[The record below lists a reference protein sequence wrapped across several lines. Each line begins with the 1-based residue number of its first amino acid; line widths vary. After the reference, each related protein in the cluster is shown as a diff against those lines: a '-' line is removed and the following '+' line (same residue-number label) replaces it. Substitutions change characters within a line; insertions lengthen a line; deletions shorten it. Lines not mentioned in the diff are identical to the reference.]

1 MRHASSFPFRSFKSA
16 AFKSEYWEFNSLDS
30 KMRKTLAVNK
40 HINFSVDDD
49 EVWWLEVPSKGLT
62 VMFSVDMRDQG
73 ILFDHNDD
81 QVVLSGSSTF
91 AVFAETTLDKA
102 RKLLKMTGGAFEEQP
117 KITEEILKTYSVEI
131 ENGRA
136 WMGFENSRTRK
147 K

>member
-1 MRHASSFPFRSFKSA
+1 MHPSSFLFRSFKSA
-16 AFKSEYWEFNSLDS
+16 AFKSEYWGFNFFDLI
-30 KMRKTLAVNK
+30 MRKTLAVNK

-62 VMFSVDMRDQG
+62 IMFSVDIRDQG

-81 QVVLSGSSTF
+81 QIVLSGNSTF
-91 AVFAETTLDKA
+91 AVFAETTLEKA

-117 KITEEILKTYSVEI
+117 KITEEMLKTYSVEI

-136 WMGFENSRTRK
+136 WMGFENSGTRK